1 MLSYAPL
8 DDDDRETQPLVLKKQ
23 PPLPPTSGVGK
34 QECECMYL
42 VMFFVFG
49 AVILS
54 MT

>member
-8 DDDDRETQPLVLKKQ
+8 EDDDTETKPLMIKKQ
-23 PPLPPTSGVGK
+23 PPPVKKTSK
-34 QECECMYL
+34 QECECVYL

-54 MT
+54 LT